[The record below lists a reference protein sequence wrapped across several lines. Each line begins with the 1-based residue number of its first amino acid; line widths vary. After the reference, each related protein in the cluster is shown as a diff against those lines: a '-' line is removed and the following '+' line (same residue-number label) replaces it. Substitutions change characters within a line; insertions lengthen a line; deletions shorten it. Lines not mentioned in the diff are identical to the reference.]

1 MQISGL
7 ETEWKFR
14 RCRVMEQMSDGKFM
28 MCQDSVELVEFNLSF
43 MSCDIWYLE
52 KSLYHQRL
60 GSTYSACVVNPSWIS
75 AGDWYVAIA
84 YFSCN
89 TM

>member
-43 MSCDIWYLE
+43 MSCDI
-52 KSLYHQRL
+52 
-60 GSTYSACVVNPSWIS
+60 
-75 AGDWYVAIA
+75 
-84 YFSCN
+84 
-89 TM
+89 